1 MKKSIIQPITQFILI
16 VIIVFTQLNVSA
28 QDDQFRVIS
37 CTGNITH
44 NFNDEVV
51 RVLSGAKIKPEGK
64 LILGDGSRVKLICKD
79 RPYTIHEKGEYDLV
93 KIYSGSANQSM
104 SFTGKF
110 WNFIMDGLR
119 KSDSKS
125 DLKAYRKKYSTV
137 SGGIKGYSSK
147 NGEIKITNPYSG
159 KITHCSMQINWAD
172 SSSVKRNGEDYTISI
187 INADDRYIVFKREV
201 AGTGYLLKESE
212 CNMIL
217 GNNYYIRV
225 EGASESFDEISLEY
239 VQMDTAKV
247 NRRLSSLLDF
257 DKSSPI
263 EKQWMRA
270 TVLEMEGYVID
281 ADAIYKDLLSK
292 NLNDGFVNKL
302 YNLFLTRNNQIDKV
316 NDF

>member
-1 MKKSIIQPITQFILI
+1 VK
-16 VIIVFTQLNVSA
+16 
-28 QDDQFRVIS
+28 
-37 CTGNITH
+37 
-44 NFNDEVV
+44 VV
-51 RVLSGAKIKPEGK
+51 SGAKIKPEGK
-64 LILGDGSRVKLICKD
+64 LILEDGSRVKLICKD
-79 RPYTIHEKGEYDLV
+79 RPYTIHEEGEYDLV
-93 KIYSGSANQSM
+93 QIYSGSANQSM

-125 DLKAYRKKYSTV
+125 DLKAYHKKYSTV

-147 NGEIKITNPYSG
+147 NGEIKLTNPYSG
-159 KITHCSMQINWAD
+159 KITHCNLQIEWAD
-172 SSSVKRNGEDYTISI
+172 TSSVKRNGADYTISI
-187 INADDRYIVFKREV
+187 LNADDRFVVFKKEV
-201 AGTGYLLKESE
+201 NGTGYLLKENE

-225 EGASESFDEISLEY
+225 ENACKSFDEISLEY

-247 NRRLSSLLDF
+247 NRRLSSLLDY

-281 ADAIYKDLLSK
+281 ADAIYKNLLSE
-292 NLNDGFVNKL
+292 NQNDGFVNKL

-316 NDF
+316 NEF